1 MFQPRVS
8 IVTPSFNQA
17 PFLRETIESVLGQDY
32 PAIEYIVMDGGSA
45 DGSVAILEEYGVRLA
60 HWESRPDKGQADAVN
75 RGMARATGDILA
87 YLNSDD
93 LLAPG
98 AVSAVVEAFKKHP
111 EAGVVYGATEKIDER
126 GRVVKPR
133 FLTPYSR
140 ELHKTLCLVPQPSS
154 FYSRAAWENRGP
166 FDPSLHFVLDWDF
179 LLKVEKEF
187 PIVAVDALVSR
198 FRVYPSTKSSS
209 GGWRRLEE
217 IARVSRKHGGFWNY
231 NHLVYLALRAAD
243 MIERK
248 TALRGKP
255 LRRLV
260 MKAATT
266 LKDGRTFM
274 MHDNA

>member
-1 MFQPRVS
+1 MLS
-8 IVTPSFNQA
+8 
-17 PFLRETIESVLGQDY
+17 QDY
-32 PAIEYIVMDGGSA
+32 PAIEYIVMDGGST
-45 DGSVAILEEYGVRLA
+45 DGSVRILEEYSRRLA
-60 HWESRPDKGQADAVN
+60 CWESRPDKGQADAIN

-93 LLAPG
+93 VLAPG
-98 AVSAVVEAFKKHP
+98 AVSAIVGAFKHHP
-111 EAGVVYGATEKIDER
+111 EAGMVYGATEKTDER

-133 FLTPYSR
+133 FLTPYTAS
-140 ELHKTLCLVPQPSS
+140 LHKTLCLVPQPSS
-154 FYSRAAWENRGP
+154 FYSRAAWEACGP
-166 FDPSLHFVLDWDF
+166 FDISLHFAMDWDF
-179 LLKVEKEF
+179 FLRIERRF
-187 PIVAVDALVSR
+187 PIVAVDALISR
-198 FRVYPSTKSSS
+198 FRVYPSTKTSS

-217 IARVSRKHGGFWNY
+217 IARVSRRHGGFWNY

-248 TALRGKP
+248 TALQGRP

-266 LKDGRTFM
+266 LKDARTFM